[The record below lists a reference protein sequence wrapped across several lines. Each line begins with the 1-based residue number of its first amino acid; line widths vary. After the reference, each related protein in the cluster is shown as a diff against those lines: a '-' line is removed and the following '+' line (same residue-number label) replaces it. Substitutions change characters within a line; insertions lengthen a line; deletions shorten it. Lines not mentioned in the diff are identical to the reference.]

1 MQAQLLW
8 PHHDEHAN
16 DCAQCA
22 PQLVGKTRL
31 SLRCKGAPA
40 CNLGVKQ
47 EDPIPICPVQAAMS
61 CNQNCFIR
69 QSMTEKL
76 LLMAD

>member
-1 MQAQLLW
+1 MNKRHTVFGAAAIEEICHARGQLIGCLREAQLLW

-40 CNLGVKQ
+40 CNLGVSPK
-47 EDPIPICPVQAAMS
+47 
-61 CNQNCFIR
+61 F
-69 QSMTEKL
+69 
-76 LLMAD
+76 